1 MIRNEK
7 NNLARGGPG
16 WGLSTILRWRQIFAF
31 RI

>member
-16 WGLSTILRWRQIFAF
+16 WGLSTILRWR
-31 RI
+31 